1 MEGEINT
8 IEDLA
13 ILMKQTMASK
23 EDIKE
28 VKEDIQELH
37 EEMNECFEKVDV
49 RLDHL
54 DARVGRM
61 EADIHELRGEIVY
74 LHEFRTRCHEL
85 NILRRNSALRAAS
98 NACRTI
104 SLSPTAPVWITS
116 HWTNAGLGVC
126 WRSGQAEPKGTSA
139 RTYIVHR

>member
-1 MEGEINT
+1 MEGEITT

-13 ILMKQTMASK
+13 ILIKQTMASK

-37 EEMNECFEKVDV
+37 EEMNERFEKVDA
-49 RLDHL
+49 RLNHL

-74 LHEFRTRCHEL
+74 RHEFED
-85 NILRRNSALRAAS
+85 ALSR
-98 NACRTI
+98 I
-104 SLSPTAPVWITS
+104 KYLEKK
-116 HWTNAGLGVC
+116 LGIE
-126 WRSGQAEPKGTSA
+126 SG
-139 RTYIVHR
+139 V

>member
-1 MEGEINT
+1 MEGKIQT

-13 ILMKQTMASK
+13 ALIQETMASK

-28 VKEDIQELH
+28 VKDEIKGLATKEDIQELRT
-37 EEMNECFEKVDV
+37 EMNE

-74 LHEFRTRCHEL
+74 RHEFED
-85 NILRRNSALRAAS
+85 ALSR
-98 NACRTI
+98 I
-104 SLSPTAPVWITS
+104 KYLEKK
-116 HWTNAGLGVC
+116 LGIE
-126 WRSGQAEPKGTSA
+126 SG
-139 RTYIVHR
+139 V

>member
-1 MEGEINT
+1 MEGKIQT

-13 ILMKQTMASK
+13 ALIQETMASK

-28 VKEDIQELH
+28 VKDEIKGLATKEDIQELRT
-37 EEMNECFEKVDV
+37 EMNE

-74 LHEFRTRCHEL
+74 RHEFED
-85 NILRRNSALRAAS
+85 ALAR
-98 NACRTI
+98 I
-104 SLSPTAPVWITS
+104 KYLEKK
-116 HWTNAGLGVC
+116 LGIE
-126 WRSGQAEPKGTSA
+126 SG
-139 RTYIVHR
+139 V